1 MGNYI
6 EHTDIGFWPTG
17 YSTAD
22 KDAVIDRV
30 EEQIDRICHDVFYEH
45 SATVTLD
52 GNGQQRL
59 PHEQGKNL
67 TGVSSLT
74 VDSGAVS
81 ADSYSFNDAEIY
93 YVDEAENVW
102 SRLEDTKPRFRRGV
116 QNVVIV
122 GDWGWETTPY
132 SITRAVILMVQMELA
147 LIGEASPVPGG
158 SAGFKSEKL
167 GDYSYTLA
175 DGQQPITGHAELDR
189 LIRPYIRSVR
199 LRRV

>member
-6 EHTDIGFWPTG
+6 EHTDIGFWPAG

-22 KDAVIDRV
+22 KDAVINRV
-30 EEQIDRICHDVFYEH
+30 EEQIDLICHDVFYEH

-59 PHEQGKNL
+59 PHEQDKKL

-74 VDSGAVS
+74 VDSSAIS
-81 ADSYSFNDAEIY
+81 ADSYSFNEVEIY
-93 YVDEAENVW
+93 YEDDAESVWNV
-102 SRLEDTKPRFRRGV
+102 EDTAPVFRRGI
-116 QNVVIV
+116 QNVVIA

-132 SITRAVILMVQMELA
+132 SITRVAILMVQMELA

-158 SAGFKSEKL
+158 SAGFKSERL

-175 DGQQPITGHAELDR
+175 DGQQPITGHAEIDR
-189 LIRPYIRSVR
+189 LIRPYIRSLR
-199 LRRV
+199 LRRI

>member
-6 EHTDIGFWPTG
+6 EHTDISFWPAG

-22 KDAVIDRV
+22 KDAVINRV
-30 EEQIDRICHDVFYEH
+30 EEQIDRICHDRFYEH

-52 GNGQQRL
+52 GNGKQRL
-59 PHEQGKNL
+59 PHEQGKAL
-67 TGVSSLT
+67 TNVSSLT
-74 VDSGAVS
+74 VDDSLVS
-81 ADSYSFNDAEIY
+81 SDSYSFNDAEIY
-93 YVDEAENVW
+93 YEDDADDVW
-102 SRLEDTKPRFRRGV
+102 SWPGDVRPRFRDGI

-122 GDWGWETTPY
+122 ADWGWETTPY
-132 SITRAVILMVQMELA
+132 SITRAAILMVQMELA

-175 DGQQPITGHAELDR
+175 DGQSPITGHAEIDR
-189 LIRPYIRSVR
+189 LLRPYIRSVR
-199 LRRV
+199 LRRI